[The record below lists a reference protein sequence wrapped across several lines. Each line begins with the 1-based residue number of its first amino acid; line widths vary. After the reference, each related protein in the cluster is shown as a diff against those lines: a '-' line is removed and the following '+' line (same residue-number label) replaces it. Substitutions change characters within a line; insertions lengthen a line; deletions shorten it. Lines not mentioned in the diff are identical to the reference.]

1 MLMYICLIFRSKS
14 SNYARCCK
22 RTLRGL
28 LNQHVC
34 AFSTDLLFQVTF
46 ASLVGGE
53 IQNPTCQ
60 VYVLI
65 TEKTANANDINSLC
79 AEQLGLDTM
88 SLVTANGL
96 PIEDSD
102 GTRGNF

>member
-1 MLMYICLIFRSKS
+1 MY
-14 SNYARCCK
+14 
-22 RTLRGL
+22 
-28 LNQHVC
+28 VP
-34 AFSTDLLFQVTF
+34 FSTDLLFQVTF
-46 ASLVGGE
+46 ASLVGGI

-65 TEKTANANDINSLC
+65 TGETTNANDIKSLC
-79 AEQLGLDTM
+79 AEELGLDTI

-102 GTRGNF
+102 GIIIIIIKPLFKEGST